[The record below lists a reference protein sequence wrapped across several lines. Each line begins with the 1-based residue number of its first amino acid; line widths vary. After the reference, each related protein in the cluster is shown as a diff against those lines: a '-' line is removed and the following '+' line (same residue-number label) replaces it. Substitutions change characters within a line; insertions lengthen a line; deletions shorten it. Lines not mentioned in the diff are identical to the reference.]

1 MTQRN
6 NRRRSL
12 FARLFDRF
20 DGWWRAIAWL
30 SVALA
35 FGLSVL
41 IYTGLLVPLAA
52 AGFVLGALTYAWQ
65 LYRVRRG
72 YPRARAR
79 GDSER
84 AEATWRRFE

>member
-35 FGLSVL
+35 FGLAVL
-41 IYTGLLVPLAA
+41 IFTGLLVPLAA
-52 AGFVLGALTYAWQ
+52 TGFVLGALGYGGQ
-65 LYRVRRG
+65 LLQRWRD

-84 AEATWRRFE
+84 AEATWRRYQ